1 MFNFRHL
8 KEMNQNWWAHGLVAW
23 KNLPKAICACVLS
36 FVMCFVIVIHGMF
49 PFVFGNT
56 IGRWLRYIHKL

>member
-36 FVMCFVIVIHGMF
+36 FVMYWQMA
-49 PFVFGNT
+49 
-56 IGRWLRYIHKL
+56 